1 MAQSMN
7 KHKYPLFQA
16 SIRKLIAQQRMSASA
31 FARHLNLNP
40 GTVIE
45 WTNGRRMPKRFLREI
60 IKEMFGDAIVYDDE
74 NTFAG

>member
-1 MAQSMN
+1 MN
-7 KHKYPLFQA
+7 KNKYPLFQA
-16 SIRKLIAQQRMSASA
+16 SIRKLIAQKRMSASG

-60 IKEMFGDAIVYDDE
+60 IKEIFGDVIQYDD
-74 NTFAG
+74 NHSPG